1 MNKIT
6 MFQRSTDFVSFG
18 AGQNIFSEGDVA
30 ECMYVVLDGQIEISI
45 DGRQVQV
52 AEAGDAFGEMAL
64 IEDTKR
70 SATAKALTDSKLV
83 PINARRF
90 QFLVQQTPG
99 FALQIMRVMCDR
111 LRQRDLAA
119 RQAR

>member
-6 MFQRSTDFVSFG
+6 MFQRSTDYVSFG
-18 AGQNIFSEGDVA
+18 AGQIIFSEGDAA

-45 DGRQVQV
+45 EGRQVQV

-70 SATAKALTDSKLV
+70 SATAKALTESKLV
-83 PINARRF
+83 PDP
-90 QFLVQQTPG
+90 TPSDSNSS
-99 FALQIMRVMCDR
+99 FSR
-111 LRQRDLAA
+111 
-119 RQAR
+119 RQASLFRSCA